1 VAQGRGHEHGHHRER
16 ETYPVRV
23 TGGIDIQIE
32 V

>member
-16 ETYPVRV
+16 KTYPVRV
-23 TGGIDIQIE
+23 TGVDIQIE